1 MVGISD
7 QAALSLENKFLY
19 NGIELNHKEFSDGS
33 GLELYTAEFR
43 GLDPQIG
50 RWWQIDPKP
59 DYAVSPYA
67 AMDLNPFLNSDFLG
81 DTTIA
86 NTNGRIV
93 NNTGGND
100 DFIKT
105 TNSLPTVTVTA
116 NNNGDGN
123 NSFGNLSAF
132 TPGLPMSSIGYGA
145 QPIDFPKIPKIEIS
159 IPEVGIGI
167 LGRAIGT
174 IGLVLLPANW
184 GQPSSDHLPQ
194 RPIILPSYH
203 VPPKALPGFPTAEKI
218 RTKTGRARWGLP
230 DGSILEWDYQHGR
243 VEKYNPRGKHQGEY
257 DPNTGEQTKPKNP
270 GRKTEN

>member
-1 MVGISD
+1 MSGISTT
-7 QAALSLENKFLY
+7 APLRLEGKRKF
-19 NGIELNHKEFSDGS
+19 NGIEFNHKEFSDGA
-33 GLELYTAEFR
+33 GLDLYTAKFR

-59 DYAVSPYA
+59 DDAVSPYA
-67 AMDLNPFLNSDFLG
+67 AMGLNPILNSDFLG
-81 DTTIA
+81 DTIIA

-100 DFIKT
+100 NFIKT

-116 NNNGDGN
+116 NNDGDGN

-132 TPGLPMSSIGYGA
+132 TPGLPISPIGYGA

-159 IPEVGIGI
+159 IPEIGIGV
-167 LGRAIGT
+167 LGRVIGT

-203 VPPKALPGFPTAEKI
+203 VPPQALPGFPDAV
-218 RTKTGRARWGLP
+218 RVPQKTHRARWKLP

-243 VEKYNPRGKHQGEY
+243 VEKYNPRGKHQGEF
-257 DPNTGEQTKPKNP
+257 DPNTGEQTKPRNP
-270 GRKTEN
+270 SRTTEN